1 MMKHLAAK
9 APSADRV
16 LVAIT
21 AAVQIRTFERRIA
34 LARANVELQRQ
45 SPENG

>member
-21 AAVQIRTFERRIA
+21 AAVQIRTFERRIE
-34 LARANVELQRQ
+34 LARANVEVQRQ
-45 SPENG
+45 SLAKG